1 MRMMVAK
8 EYFEGQ
14 VPLVGEYSIYKCNDK
29 HFFTVGDGHNS
40 IEKLVK
46 LDNHIVLEIPKL
58 KFDIL
63 KRFYDKYSIK
73 RMYSESELSRED
85 RMYLDLFYLS

>member
-1 MRMMVAK
+1 MRVMVAK

-46 LDNHIVLEIPKL
+46 LDNHIVLEISEL

-63 KRFYDKYSIK
+63 KRFYDKYYIK
-73 RMYSESELSRED
+73 RRYSESELSRED
-85 RMYLDLFYLS
+85 RMYLDLLCLC